1 MVQYVLGTKQV
12 ALALEA
18 IDNPVQANTD
28 IQADVSTRGMLCVNI
43 VDQASGKAVWRV
55 TASRKL
61 IERELT
67 QESADSDCL
76 ELFAQFPPL

>member
-18 IDNPVQANTD
+18 IDNPVQSNTD
-28 IQADVSTRGMLCVNI
+28 IHSDLSTRGMLCVNM

-67 QESADSDCL
+67 QESANSDCL